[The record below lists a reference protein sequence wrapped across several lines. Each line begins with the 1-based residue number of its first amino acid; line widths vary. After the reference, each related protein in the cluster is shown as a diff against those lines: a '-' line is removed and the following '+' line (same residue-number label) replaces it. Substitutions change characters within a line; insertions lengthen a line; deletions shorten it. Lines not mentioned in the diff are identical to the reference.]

1 MHLTFVIRAFRNN
14 VMYINNLNIFRESK
28 DYEKNSYSSFI
39 NDFAR

>member
-1 MHLTFVIRAFRNN
+1 MHLTFGIRAFRNN

-28 DYEKNSYSSFI
+28 DYEKNSYSPFI